1 MMEKMFLI
9 SLVFIYTGCIG
20 TKPTSIKLIENK
32 KSFCNKKLEA
42 KSLELLEQQYKCAN
56 N

>member
-1 MMEKMFLI
+1 MMERIFLI

-20 TKPTSIKLIENK
+20 TKLTSNKLVENK
-32 KSFCNKKLEA
+32 KSFCNKQLTVN
-42 KSLELLEQQYKCAN
+42 SLEFLEQQYKCIN